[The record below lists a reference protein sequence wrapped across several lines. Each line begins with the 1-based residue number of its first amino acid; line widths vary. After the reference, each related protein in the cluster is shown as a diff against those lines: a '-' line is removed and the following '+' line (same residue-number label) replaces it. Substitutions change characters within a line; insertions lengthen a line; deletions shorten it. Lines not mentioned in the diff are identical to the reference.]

1 MLTVV
6 SMVGIKHQEL
16 LPDFLEVPAAS
27 RRALYQA
34 GLGSWA
40 GLRHFIQAGL
50 GSWAG
55 LRDFIHTG
63 LGARQGSGTAAE
75 DRKETRSSDGK
86 MSKDYNADVG
96 GAVSSLRNLAI

>member
-40 GLRHFIQAGL
+40 GLR
-50 GSWAG
+50 
-55 LRDFIHTG
+55 DFIHTG
-63 LGARQGSGTAAE
+63 LGAGQGSGTAAE
-75 DRKETRSSDGK
+75 DRKESRSSDGK